1 MALSITR
8 PERTVTVC
16 LDGSITT
23 EHERLSAQLEEK
35 RKQKILDP
43 RLNDPTREL
52 AQRIV
57 ALEERARNASVDFLI
72 RGLKRS
78 DWQKFV
84 DAHPERKDNEA
95 DETYGFNT
103 DTLFDAV
110 LSSED
115 PASIVAVTKTEGG
128 KAEKFSPA
136 DWAEFADQL
145 TDAQYTK
152 FQVAVLGANK
162 GLQDLPFSLAA
173 YRETRPSDES

>member
-1 MALSITR
+1 MSLTIKR

-16 LDGSITT
+16 LDGTITT
-23 EHERLSAQLEEK
+23 EHERLSLELEEK

-57 ALEERARNASVDFLI
+57 ALEEKAKKSSVDFLI
-72 RGLKRS
+72 RGLKRA

-84 DAHPERKDNEA
+84 DAHPEREDN
-95 DETYGFNT
+95 DVDDTYGFNT
-103 DTLFDAV
+103 STLFDAV

-136 DWAEFADQL
+136 DWVEFADQL
-145 TDAQYTK
+145 TDAQYAQ
-152 FQVAVLGANK
+152 FQMAVIGANK
-162 GLQDLPFSLAA
+162 GKTDVPFSLAA